1 MAKPDPALTR
11 PGLRYTWKRLAA
23 VAPTRTSLSTPIMA
37 KPKPKSRDK
46 FTLVTT
52 GLVILLLV
60 ASFAAVW
67 FYRQNQ
73 LKTDLRQNYTLVGRM
88 VVSTDE
94 YSVGTD
100 MALETS
106 AENAEWASRNQPA
119 IRAAIETTLRSLD
132 AQQVRLPGG
141 LAALQVALTAA
152 VNKSMKT
159 DKVEQI
165 LLTDFLLQTG
175 V

>member
-1 MAKPDPALTR
+1 M
-11 PGLRYTWKRLAA
+11 
-23 VAPTRTSLSTPIMA
+23 
-37 KPKPKSRDK
+37 PKPKSRDK
-46 FTLVTT
+46 FTLIAI
-52 GLVILLLV
+52 GLIIFLLV

-67 FYRQNQ
+67 FYRHEQG
-73 LKTDLRQNYTLVGRM
+73 KTSLRQNYTVVGPL

-94 YSVGTD
+94 YSVGTS

-106 AENAEWASRNQPA
+106 AGNAEWARNNQSA
-119 IRAAIETTLRSLD
+119 IRAVIETTLRSLD
-132 AQQVRLPGG
+132 AQQVHLPGG

>member
-1 MAKPDPALTR
+1 MA
-11 PGLRYTWKRLAA
+11 
-23 VAPTRTSLSTPIMA
+23 
-37 KPKPKSRDK
+37 KPKSRDR
-46 FTLVTT
+46 FTLIAI
-52 GLVILLLV
+52 GLIIFLLL

-67 FYRQNQ
+67 FYRHEQA
-73 LKTDLRQNYTLVGRM
+73 KTAIRQNYTMVGPL

-94 YSVGTD
+94 YSVGTS

-106 AENAEWASRNQPA
+106 AENAEWASKNQPA
-119 IRAAIETTLRSLD
+119 IRAVIETTLRSLD
-132 AQQVRLPGG
+132 AQQVHLPGG
-141 LAALQVALTAA
+141 LAALQVALTEA
-152 VNKSMKT
+152 VNKGMKT

>member
-1 MAKPDPALTR
+1 MAT
-11 PGLRYTWKRLAA
+11 
-23 VAPTRTSLSTPIMA
+23 
-37 KPKPKSRDK
+37 PKSRDK
-46 FTLVTT
+46 VTLIAI
-52 GLVILLLV
+52 GLIIFFLV

-67 FYRQNQ
+67 FYRHEQARIV
-73 LKTDLRQNYTLVGRM
+73 LRQNYTVVGPM

-94 YSVGTD
+94 YSVGTT

-106 AENAEWASRNQPA
+106 AENAGWASKNQPA
-119 IRAAIETTLRSLD
+119 IRAVIETTLRSLD
-132 AQQVRLPGG
+132 AQQVHLPGG

-152 VNKSMKT
+152 VNREMKT

>member
-1 MAKPDPALTR
+1 MA
-11 PGLRYTWKRLAA
+11 
-23 VAPTRTSLSTPIMA
+23 
-37 KPKPKSRDK
+37 KPKSRDK
-46 FTLVTT
+46 FTLIAT
-52 GLVILLLV
+52 GLIIFLLV

-67 FYRQNQ
+67 FYGNERG
-73 LKTDLRQNYTLVGRM
+73 KTSLRQNYTVVGPLIVR
-88 VVSTDE
+88 TDE
-94 YSVGTD
+94 YSVGTR

-106 AENAEWASRNQPA
+106 AENAEWASKNQPA
-119 IRAAIETTLRSLD
+119 IRAVIETTLRSLD
-132 AQQVRLPGG
+132 ARQVHLPGG

-152 VNKSMKT
+152 VNKGMKT